1 MDIFRQHEIFEI
13 EVLDRMNSAKVLEPL
28 VFGGGTMLR
37 LCHELERYSI
47 DLDFW
52 FIKKI
57 SQNKYFDSI
66 LKALKK
72 NYEITDAESKHYT
85 LLFELRSAEY
95 PKRLKIEIRKELKDC
110 DYQEKIAFSRSSTR
124 QVLLKAHTLEQTMK
138 NKIEAFLDR
147 EEIRDCFDIE
157 FLLRRGTDLPGDFRE
172 KCIEVQKKIARFK
185 DVDFKVKLG
194 SILEKDVRDY
204 YVENRFSFLEEKIA
218 AMISHTRTPRRK
230 S

>member
-194 SILEKDVRDY
+194 SILEKDLRDY